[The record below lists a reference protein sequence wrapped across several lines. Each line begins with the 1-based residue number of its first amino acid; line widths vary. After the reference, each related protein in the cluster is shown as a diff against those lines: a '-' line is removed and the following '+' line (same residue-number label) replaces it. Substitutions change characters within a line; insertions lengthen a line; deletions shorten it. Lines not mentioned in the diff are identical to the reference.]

1 MIYLKYDPTT
11 GHGLGLRKQSAKD
24 GVPSSGSGVAFLPI
38 DNEVD
43 PKEWSVDLGTLSL
56 IPREADS
63 EALNEQSMT
72 ELRMFRDAKLAACDW
87 RVVAD
92 SPLSEVQRSA
102 WVAYRQAL
110 RDLPSTIQ
118 GPLLSLED
126 IVWPSEPS

>member
-38 DNEVD
+38 DDEVD

-56 IPREADS
+56 IPRVTSDAE
-63 EALNEQSMT
+63 LNEQNMA
-72 ELRMFRDAKLAACDW
+72 ELRMLRDAKLAACDW

-92 SPLSEVQRSA
+92 SPLSEAQRSA
-102 WVAYRQAL
+102 WVTYRQAL

-126 IVWPSEPS
+126 VVWPSEPS